1 MQGDIKVKSYTT
13 CSTNFLNGLP
23 CDDTSFSRLVHLKEL
38 GKRLEKLE
46 NLAAILHHALR
57 RQDSIPYNYLA
68 QTSEAT
74 HIYLQT

>member
-1 MQGDIKVKSYTT
+1 MQGDKKVKSYTT

-23 CDDTSFSRLVHLKEL
+23 CDDTSFSRLVHMMEL

-46 NLAAILHHALR
+46 NLAAIPYHALR
-57 RQDSIPYNYLA
+57 RQNSISNKYLS
-68 QTSEAT
+68 QTSVAT